1 MNPGEVLEKYSKYAV
16 VGATQNKG
24 KFGYK
29 IFKTLQDYGK
39 RPFPVNPRYD
49 RINGDTC
56 FPSISELPEKPEVVV
71 AVIPPRA
78 TDKLIEECKDE
89 GINII
94 WLQPGTYNDATLQ
107 KCKELDIEAV
117 YGVCI
122 MVKLKKK
129 FSRPL

>member
-1 MNPGEVLEKYSKYAV
+1 MTPTEVLERYNTYAV
-16 VGATQNKG
+16 VGATQNKE

-39 RPFPVNPRYD
+39 KPFPVNPRYD
-49 RINGDTC
+49 RINEDTC
-56 FPSISELPEKPEVVV
+56 FLSISELPEKPEVVV
-71 AVIPPRA
+71 AVVPPRA

-107 KCKELDIEAV
+107 KCNEAGIEAI
-117 YGVCI
+117 YDVCI
-122 MVKLKKK
+122 MVELKEM
-129 FSRPL
+129 